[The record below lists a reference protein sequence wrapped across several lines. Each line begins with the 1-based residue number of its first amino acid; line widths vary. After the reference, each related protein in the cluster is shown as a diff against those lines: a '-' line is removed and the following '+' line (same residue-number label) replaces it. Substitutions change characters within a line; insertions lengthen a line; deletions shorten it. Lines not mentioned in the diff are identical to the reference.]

1 MQIQKSDG
9 RRVAFDEARL
19 ARSLE
24 HARIKEG
31 LIDDAVKEITKMVRP
46 GTSTQQIHKRTLHF
60 LEQRDLTGAARFNLK
75 HSMLALGPT
84 GYPFEEYVSKLMQAY
99 GWTTKVGVTVPGR
112 CIEHEVDVYGERK
125 GSKKRAVEA
134 KYHNRAGGRSDIKTA
149 LYVYARHLDL
159 EARDP
164 NVKGVLITN
173 TEFTN
178 DAMLYG
184 ECVGM
189 KMKAWNYPNGEG
201 LNKYIEQKN
210 LYPVTVFAQ
219 IKKRV
224 VSNLI
229 RAGIVLAEQL
239 CTISFE
245 EAKKY
250 QFNEKTFEIIQKHAK
265 QLCDSDTH

>member
-1 MQIQKSDG
+1 MQIRKSDG
-9 RRVAFDEARL
+9 RTVSFDEAQL
-19 ARSLE
+19 ARSLRR
-24 HARIKEG
+24 ARVETG
-31 LIDDAVKEITKMVRP
+31 MVKEVVSEIAKMVRP
-46 GTSTQQIHKRTLHF
+46 GTSTLQIHERTLHY
-60 LEQRDLTGAARFNLK
+60 LEKRDLTSAARFNLK
-75 HSMLALGPT
+75 HAMLALGPT
-84 GYPFEEYVSKLMQAY
+84 GYPFEEYVAKLMQAY
-99 GWTTKVGVTVPGR
+99 GWTTKVGVTVPGK

-134 KYHNRAGGRSDIKTA
+134 KYHNRAGGRSDVKVA

-189 KMKAWNYPNGEG
+189 KMKAWNYPKDEG

-219 IKKRV
+219 IQKRV

-229 RAGIVLAEQL
+229 RDGIVLAEQL
-239 CTISFE
+239 CELSYS

-250 QFNEKTFEIIQKHAK
+250 QFNEETFEQIQKHAR